1 VKDSTRKIARD
12 YGSAILVAVAV
23 ALFLRMLVIE
33 AYRIPTSAM
42 HPTLEPGDTIFVA
55 KWPLGFDRKV
65 ARGDVVVFAGP
76 ADPDRDYIKR
86 AIGIEGDTVEV
97 KKGRV
102 ILNGQP
108 LAANPAPQSGSA
120 PLRAADAPCG
130 QEVIPGGRSYE
141 ICWEPP
147 LNEDFGPEKVPAGS
161 IFVLGDLRNQGPAD
175 AKKRR
180 TWGIVPVNSVRG
192 KARWIWLS
200 IEPLA
205 PGLSPV
211 RFPNFRFERLFRSIQ

>member
-1 VKDSTRKIARD
+1 MQDSTKKIARD
-12 YGSAILVAVAV
+12 YGSAILVAVAI
-23 ALFLRMLVIE
+23 ALFLRILVVE

-65 ARGDVVVFAGP
+65 GRGDVVVFSGP
-76 ADPDRDYIKR
+76 TDPDRDYIKR
-86 AIGIEGDTVEV
+86 TVAIAGDTVEV

-108 LAANPAPQSGSA
+108 LTLPASETSGPSA
-120 PLRAADAPCG
+120 RDAPCG
-130 QEVIPGGRSYE
+130 LEQIPGPKARTHE

-147 LNEDFGPEKVPAGS
+147 FNEDFPAEKVPPDS

-175 AKKRR
+175 SKKRR
-180 TWGIVPVNSVRG
+180 TWGMIPVASVKGR
-192 KARWIWLS
+192 AFWIWLS
-200 IEPLA
+200 VEPQA
-205 PGLSPV
+205 AGLSPV
-211 RFPNFRFERLFRSIQ
+211 RFPSFRFERMFKGIE